1 MKNIIDYIKKEY
13 FDELYLE
20 AMKDFFGDDLPNYV
34 LESAKNNEY
43 TDYILETLKSHNV
56 NLLIKKIKEKFSKDH
71 VITII
76 EIINN
81 VEVKPASFGIDSDID
96 LSDENEFNNLLE
108 FFGYYITQVRTLDN
122 GLYYHIIS
130 PKYTDD
136 ANDMVYKDNNGKLY
150 HFSTG
155 KNAGEIERTG
165 LRCRSAKY
173 RYYPERIYCYASD
186 KSFDKLDDLYNKVMT
201 VINPF
206 DAKMYGVYVYHID
219 LNKLTK
225 DNYINFYSDDLMRDK
240 SAVYTYNTIPANC
253 IKLIKKLEY
262 PIKNK

>member
-20 AMKDFFGDDLPNYV
+20 AMKDFFGDDLPDYV
-34 LESAKNNEY
+34 LESAENNEY

-56 NLLIKKIKEKFSKDH
+56 DVLIKKIKEKFSKEH
-71 VITII
+71 TISI
-76 EIINN
+76 AKIIND
-81 VEVKPASFGIDSDID
+81 VEIKPASFRVDSDID
-96 LSDENEFNNLLE
+96 LSKDDEFNNLLK
-108 FFGYYITQVRTLDN
+108 FFGYYITQSGKFDDN
-122 GLYYHIIS
+122 IHYHIIS
-130 PKYTDD
+130 PNYTDD
-136 ANDMVYKDNNGKLY
+136 VNYLVYKENHGKLY

-165 LRCRSAKY
+165 LRCRTPKY

-186 KSFDKLDDLYNKVMT
+186 KNLDNLDDFRNKVMNI
-201 VINPF
+201 VNPF
-206 DAKMYGVYVYHID
+206 DAKKYGVYVYQID

-225 DNYINFYSDDLMRDK
+225 DNYINFYSDDLMPDK

-253 IKLIKKLEY
+253 IKLIKKIEY